1 MMVRKTRKNK
11 SWGYHLIVNA
21 GGCNPT
27 ALRSKSV
34 IKDFSKE
41 LVKAIDMVAYGEPMI
56 VMFGSGNKKG
66 YSLVQLI
73 ETSNITAHFVEQSN
87 DIYLDIF
94 SCKAFKEQDALRV
107 FTRVFSPTTV
117 NTSFTIRQALPKIIK
132 RMAIC
137 ADTFEIMSKQLHEN
151 PYIEADNNT
160 FSQRVLRQHAAMVKA
175 YSKISVFNVEKE
187 KDKHLSDIVFVA
199 NGGLSLPRL
208 PSPLVILPWMKY
220 PHRRAELPYL
230 KEMFRGY
237 KVPTIDF
244 PGSLDAPFEG
254 QAEFKWFYGGTKAV
268 GGYGFRSTKK
278 TFGIMASILK
288 KIYTHHGVPPPEIL
302 VLPIESFD
310 YYHLDVAM
318 LDFATD
324 KCIVHKKAFS
334 SASLKKL
341 RAFLGEDNVYVL
353 DTTDNFSLN
362 AVVDGKHLI
371 THKLTE
377 PGLKQT
383 LETITGKTV
392 KEVDTTEFEKSGGS
406 VRCMSFDLY
415 L

>member
-1 MMVRKTRKNK
+1 MVRKTRKQK
-11 SWGYHLIVNA
+11 SSWGYHLIVNA

-34 IKDFSKE
+34 IKGFSKD
-41 LVKAIDMVAYGEPMI
+41 LVKEIDMVAYGEPMI

-73 ETSNITAHFVEQSN
+73 ETSNITAHFVEQTN

-94 SCKAFKEQDALRV
+94 SCKSFKEQDALRV

-117 NTSFTIRQALPKIIK
+117 NTTFLIRQAKPKILK
-132 RMAIC
+132 RLAIA
-137 ADTFEIMSKQLHEN
+137 ADTFEITPKQLHEN
-151 PYIEADNNT
+151 PYIEATNK
-160 FSQRVLRQHAAMVKA
+160 FSQQALRQHAAMVKA
-175 YSKISVFNVEKE
+175 YSKISVFNVEKTPGVV
-187 KDKHLSDIVFVA
+187 LSDIVFVA

-208 PSPLVILPWMKY
+208 SRPLVILPWMKY
-220 PHRRAELPYL
+220 PHRRAELPNL
-230 KEMFRGY
+230 KEMFHGY

-244 PGSLDAPFEG
+244 PGNLDAPFEG
-254 QAEFKWFYGGTKAV
+254 QAELKWFYGGTKAV

-278 TFGIMASILK
+278 SFGVLESMLK
-288 KIYTHHGVPPPEIL
+288 TIYTNHGVAPPEIL
-302 VLPIESFD
+302 ALPIESFD

-334 SASLKKL
+334 PASLKKL
-341 RAFLGEDNVYVL
+341 RAFLGEENVYVL
-353 DTTDNFSLN
+353 DTTDNFCLN
-362 AVVDGKHLI
+362 AVVDGKNLI